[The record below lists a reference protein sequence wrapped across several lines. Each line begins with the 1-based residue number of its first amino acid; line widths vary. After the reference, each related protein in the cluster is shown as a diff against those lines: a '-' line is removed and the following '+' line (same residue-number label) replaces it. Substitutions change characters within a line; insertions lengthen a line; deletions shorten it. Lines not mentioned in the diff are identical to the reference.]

1 MMPTVRGVIAA
12 SIALGSIVNVVP
24 SVSQN
29 TTVAPA
35 CVIIAEV
42 LIQECAVVMT
52 SSPGFTCNAFSAS
65 QIASV
70 PLAQDTQCFTS
81 AASANSR
88 SNRST
93 CGPRMNELSP

>member
-1 MMPTVRGVIAA
+1 MIASMSAGCPYRCTGMMPTVRGVIAA
-12 SIALGSIVNVVP
+12 SIAAGSIVNVAP

-52 SSPGFTCNAFSAS
+52 SSPGCTFSAA
-65 QIASV
+65 IA
-70 PLAQDTQCFTS
+70 
-81 AASANSR
+81 R
-88 SNRST
+88 
-93 CGPRMNELSP
+93 